1 MPRTYIYALCKYRK
15 YHKRVHTNERPY
27 KCGICES
34 TFKRPSTRTNHVLI
48 HLKIKPFKCTECNYG
63 TTTNQNLKKHMAV
76 KHPRPVLPVYVATSV
91 LSYPDADATTS
102 MFETSSTSEIIS
114 KKRSINEL
122 ESNVGSTNFHLIEPL
137 NNKVARIDTE
147 EIENDSNE
155 ESERT
160 CSIAI
165 DLFED
170 AFQQDYDQPL
180 FSFQDDYL
188 NIPAGTVV

>member
-1 MPRTYIYALCKYRK
+1 
-15 YHKRVHTNERPY
+15 
-27 KCGICES
+27 
-34 TFKRPSTRTNHVLI
+34 
-48 HLKIKPFKCTECNYG
+48 
-63 TTTNQNLKKHMAV
+63 
-76 KHPRPVLPVYVATSV
+76 TSV